1 MEQDGLPSFVGM
13 IIAATVVWALV
24 VAGIVLLAVFTLL

>member
-13 IIAATVVWALV
+13 IIAAVVAGALV
-24 VAGIVLLAVFTLL
+24 VAGIVLLAVFTIL

>member
-13 IIAATVVWALV
+13 IIAATVVGALV
-24 VAGIVLLAVFTLL
+24 VAGLVLLAVFTLL

>member
-1 MEQDGLPSFVGM
+1 MEQDGLPSFIGM
-13 IIAATVVWALV
+13 IIAAAIVGALV

>member
-13 IIAATVVWALV
+13 IIAAVVVGALV

>member
-13 IIAATVVWALV
+13 IIAATVVGALV

>member
-13 IIAATVVWALV
+13 IIAATVVGALV
-24 VAGIVLLAVFTLL
+24 VAGIVLLAVFTIL

>member
-13 IIAATVVWALV
+13 IIAAAIVGALV
-24 VAGIVLLAVFTLL
+24 VAGIVLLAVFMLL